1 MKREMD
7 GNCTPGLTRRQLV
20 ALLAGF
26 GIGADAL
33 AQDAAQVNRRSYR
46 VVLENDQLRVLEYVS
61 KPGLGL
67 CGQGVH
73 SHPDHLTVLL
83 TDAKGKVTQD
93 GKTFLVDN
101 KAGTVFWEPA
111 STHSVENVGGSG
123 ARAYIVELKG
133 RNWTPSTG

>member
-1 MKREMD
+1 MKKESHE
-7 GNCTPGLTRRQLV
+7 CAQGLTRRQLV

-26 GIGADAL
+26 GISADAL

-46 VVLENDQLRVLEYVS
+46 VVLENEQVRVLEYVS

-67 CGQGVH
+67 CGQGLH

-93 GKTFLVDN
+93 GKIFVVDN
-101 KAGTVFWEPA
+101 KAGDVFWEPA

-133 RNWTPSTG
+133 KNWTPSTG